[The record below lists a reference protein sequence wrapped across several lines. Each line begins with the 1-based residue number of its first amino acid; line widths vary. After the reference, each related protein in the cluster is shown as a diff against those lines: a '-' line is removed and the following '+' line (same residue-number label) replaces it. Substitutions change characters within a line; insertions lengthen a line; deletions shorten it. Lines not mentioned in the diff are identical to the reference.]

1 MLSWRPHSNAYSI
14 FLSHLSKVL
23 RLPQKSEV
31 PHLWH
36 KIILANLM
44 IWCSKRHPSGNLLP
58 DLQKMTA
65 SYVSWTA
72 RATWTAC
79 LQILPRKTTLERP
92 KVVRTWCVLTILT
105 SRCLR
110 PTTAWTFWTSQR
122 PKVVWDCQCLTLLW
136 SKCATA
142 CIFSTSQLTRALQ
155 TRNVFNQPFDF
166 QICFAPQPRALFQ
179 RLTTQWFQHFDF
191 QMCFAPQPHAVFKIL
206 TWKCASRHN
215 SVHFLNISTFKRA
228 PSMRSFS
235 ILTSKCTSHHSR
247 VRFLSSTI
255 PKVPQTCSVL
265 GIWLRNLLRAT
276 AACIYLSFQKCSK
289 RKIKKIDFKRCFA
302 PQRRAIFDL
311 SYDQM
316 APQLLF
322 DPPEP
327 QNNGKNTIF
336 RDCSTYLSA
345 HLDILST
352 DPLSLLTLSLL
363 CFSDCSHHKLD
374 F

>member
-1 MLSWRPHSNAYSI
+1 MSLE
-14 FLSHLSKVL
+14 L
-23 RLPQKSEV
+23 RV
-31 PHLWH
+31 PHELH
-36 KIILANLM
+36 V
-44 IWCSKRHPSGNLLP
+44 CRSCHEKRRLNV
-58 DLQKMTA
+58 QKW
-65 SYVSWTA
+65 S
-72 RATWTAC
+72 
-79 LQILPRKTTLERP
+79 ERGVFWP
-92 KVVRTWCVLTILT
+92 FWLRDV
-105 SRCLR
+105 LR

-179 RLTTQWFQHFDF
+179 RLTTTQWFQHFDF

-255 PKVPQTCSVL
+255 PKVPPNMQCFGHLTSKFASRHSGVHLSQFPKVL
-265 GIWLRNLLRAT
+265 
-276 AACIYLSFQKCSK
+276 
-289 RKIKKIDFKRCFA
+289 KK
-302 PQRRAIFDL
+302 
-311 SYDQM
+311 
-316 APQLLF
+316 
-322 DPPEP
+322 E
-327 QNNGKNTIF
+327 N
-336 RDCSTYLSA
+336 
-345 HLDILST
+345 
-352 DPLSLLTLSLL
+352 
-363 CFSDCSHHKLD
+363 
-374 F
+374 